1 MIVSNERPRFGSYA
15 LLQTNGFDC
24 MVSTA
29 PGFLK
34 GSTLIMPAGPDGTA
48 QRVPLAKAYL
58 KRSLQK

>member
-34 GSTLIMPAGPDGTA
+34 GSKRNINL
-48 QRVPLAKAYL
+48 PLL
-58 KRSLQK
+58 KRCRVAFVVDADDELF